1 MAKTHER
8 RHFICKL
15 WESAYL
21 EFEWN
26 FLILAQHGKAIA
38 YLDNL
43 IKTFP
48 EPENVTP
55 ENLMWH
61 FTNFILRGEE
71 KDYAN
76 VFGYE
81 KWDISHCIDYRDSR
95 AVYFAN
101 KAMGV
106 KLSFNVIVG
115 DLEQAKC
122 GKAAELYLKL
132 SLDARRYYARQGFGS
147 FIELADSK
155 SADELETLAKEKKP
169 NLFEF
174 ILDEKI
180 QQRRKILSPKY
191 NKNEEPNGLDSETTK

>member
-1 MAKTHER
+1 
-8 RHFICKL
+8 
-15 WESAYL
+15 
-21 EFEWN
+21 
-26 FLILAQHGKAIA
+26 
-38 YLDNL
+38 
-43 IKTFP
+43 
-48 EPENVTP
+48 
-55 ENLMWH
+55 MWH

-71 KDYAN
+71 KDCIN

-106 KLSFNVIVG
+106 KLSFNVTVG

-122 GKAAELYLKL
+122 DKAAELYLKL

-155 SADELETLAKEKKP
+155 SADELEALSKEKKP

-180 QQRRKILSPKY
+180 RLRRKILSSKY